1 MRIAI
6 MDDDWEDSRRL
17 RDMIFNIQGDYR
29 VDPYSDGR
37 ALLDAVQRGERY
49 DLVFCDIYMKDEDGM
64 EVARQLRQLAPA
76 TRIAFTTVSRDHAVD
91 AYSIDAVHYLVKP
104 IRQED
109 LTEAFR
115 RLKRKAEQ
123 RKTLTIRIDRTVS
136 VLYQDEI
143 VRVESHGHSTVITCA
158 DDSAYSIRKPFYE
171 IDALLDESF
180 IQVKKGVTLNMRYIV
195 RMTFR
200 DCTTKEG
207 TSYLL
212 RRDRAKE
219 IRERYYDFVK
229 NELNG
234 ERETP

>member
-6 MDDDWEDSRRL
+6 MDDDREDSRKL
-17 RDMIFNIQGDYR
+17 LDMIFNIQGDYR
-29 VDPYSDGR
+29 VDQYPDGR
-37 ALLDAVQRGERY
+37 ALLDAVQRGESY
-49 DLVFCDIYMKDEDGM
+49 ELVFCDIYMEAKNGM
-64 EVARQLRQLAPA
+64 EVARQLRQLAPN

-109 LTEAFR
+109 LTEVFR
-115 RLKRKAEQ
+115 RLKRKTEQ
-123 RKTLTIRIDRTVS
+123 RKTLTIRIDHAVN

-143 VRVESHGHSTVITCA
+143 IRVESHGHNTVITCA

-180 IQVKKGVTLNMRYIV
+180 IQVKKGVTLNMRHIV

-219 IRERYYDFVK
+219 IRERYYEFVK
-229 NELNG
+229 NELNE
-234 ERETP
+234 ERETL